1 MLTATHTTASVQVRE
16 RSLIERLRD
25 GEPGA
30 FETMVRRYGA
40 QMLAVARRLVRNEDD
55 ARDVVQEAF
64 LQAFRALD
72 DFRADAK
79 LSTWLHRIVVNTG
92 LMRLRSASRRP
103 EGFIDDLLP
112 DFDTTGS
119 HASPVASVSMTV
131 EDALEQKEV
140 RTRVRAAVERL
151 PAAYRAIIV
160 LRDFEDLSTEE
171 AATALGISENAAKIR
186 LHRARQALGTLLR
199 DAAA

>member
-1 MLTATHTTASVQVRE
+1 MLTATQTTAFTEIRE

-25 GEPGA
+25 GDPDA
-30 FETMVRRYGA
+30 FEAMVRRYGT

-55 ARDVVQEAF
+55 AREVVQEAF

-112 DFDTTGS
+112 DFDTTGQ
-119 HASPVASVSMTV
+119 HASPVAPITMTV
-131 EDALEQKEV
+131 EDAIAHQEV
-140 RTRVRAAVERL
+140 RVRVRGAVAQL
-151 PAAYRAIIV
+151 PDAYRAIIV
-160 LRDFEDLSTEE
+160 LRDFEDLTTEE

-199 DAAA
+199 AAA